1 MAHNQFY
8 CDQRIAY
15 DYIVG
20 NKSVD
25 IHAKSTYLTS
35 TWLRFETNI
44 EVLNSILWYNVDEL
58 SGVLSIT
65 VIIV

>member
-8 CDQRIAY
+8 CDQHIAY

-35 TWLRFETNI
+35 T
-44 EVLNSILWYNVDEL
+44 
-58 SGVLSIT
+58 
-65 VIIV
+65 